1 MRRLMV
7 ISIVLLGLL
16 GPGLSAQQPAA
27 PAQRATG
34 SYKAE
39 AVAIMVD
46 VVVRDRRGDPVTD
59 LGADDFELIEDG
71 VKQDIGSV
79 SLYSSEAPAEAPP
92 RPAGASA
99 PAAPL
104 ASKKLPVSPP
114 PPPVVALVFD
124 RLSPEG
130 RNLAHKA
137 ALGYVA
143 GEKTDALIGVFGID
157 LSLKIYQGYT
167 HDSAAL
173 RTAIEAIGERSTST
187 FDNAGRAEAS
197 RRASGAASAMAGF
210 EQGMAAGGPG
220 AASASAQA
228 GSTAPAAIAAQMQA
242 RTLETFE
249 ALERDQQGYSTVNG
263 LMALVNSM
271 RALPGRKSVIFFS
284 EGVALP
290 PAVIAQFRS
299 VIDTANRAN
308 VSIYAMD
315 AVGLRTESTTEAA
328 RDNINEAASRTLRR
342 NPTADV
348 VGVAMTQALEKNED
362 NLRLDPHSGLTE
374 LSNDT
379 GGLLVRNTNDLSAG
393 FRRVDSDMRNY
404 YMLTYVPTSAVFDGK
419 FRTIKVNVKRG
430 GVEVASRKGYF
441 AVRSTGAQPV
451 RAYEAPALAMLDATP
466 VPNAF
471 PVRATAVRFP
481 EKNRPGLV
489 PVLVTVSPASL
500 TFGPAETAGT
510 LRADFTIV
518 VRFKNQNDEIVRK
531 MSQQYQFDGEPAK
544 IEAMKKGE
552 VLFYRQA
559 ELPPGVYTM
568 ETVVFDAV
576 ATRAS
581 VRISNVEVPAAT
593 PEALRVSNLV
603 VVGRSERLPENE
615 RSSDNPFVVGE
626 MLLYPN
632 LGTPLSKAQATELAF
647 FFTVYPGTKA
657 PSANLELMQNG
668 KMLAQLPLELN
679 AADASGRIQQVGRF
693 PLESLA
699 PGTYDLRVVVS
710 DGAAPQVRS
719 VLVRIAA

>member
-1 MRRLMV
+1 MA
-7 ISIVLLGLL
+7 
-16 GPGLSAQQPAA
+16 AQQPAP

-34 SYKAE
+34 GYKTE
-39 AVAIMVD
+39 TVAIMVD

-59 LGADDFELIEDG
+59 LGPEDFELLEDG
-71 VKQDIGSV
+71 VPQQIGSV
-79 SLYSSEAPAEAPP
+79 SLFSADAVPPESAP
-92 RPAGASA
+92 RSAGA
-99 PAAPL
+99 PQAPL
-104 ASKKLPVSPP
+104 VSKKLPVSPP

-130 RNLAHKA
+130 RNLAHSA
-137 ALGYVA
+137 ALKYVT

-157 LSLKIYQGYT
+157 LSLKIFQGYT

-173 RTAIEAIGERSTST
+173 RSAIELIGERSTST
-187 FDNAGRAEAS
+187 FDNGGRAEAS

-210 EQGMAAGGPG
+210 EQSMAAGGPG

-228 GSTAPAAIAAQMQA
+228 GATAPAAIAAQMQA

-284 EGVALP
+284 EGIALP

-299 VIDTANRAN
+299 VIDSANRAN

-315 AVGLRTESTTEAA
+315 AVGLRTESTTAAA
-328 RDNINEAASRTLRR
+328 RENINEAAARTLRR

-348 VGVAMTQALEKNED
+348 VGTAMTQALEKNED

-374 LSNDT
+374 LSDDT

-404 YMLTYVPTSAVFDGK
+404 YMLTYVPSNSVFDGK
-419 FRTIKVNVKRG
+419 FRTVKVNVKRG
-430 GVEVASRKGYF
+430 GVDVAARKGYF
-441 AVRSTGAQPV
+441 AVRSSGSQPI

-471 PVRATAVRFP
+471 PVRASAVRFP
-481 EKNRPGLV
+481 EKDRPGLV
-489 PVLVTVSPASL
+489 PVLVTVSPGSL
-500 TFGPAETAGT
+500 TFGPGEAAGT
-510 LRADFTIV
+510 FRADFTV
-518 VRFKNQNDEIVRK
+518 LVRFKNQSDEIVRK
-531 MSQQYQFDGEPAK
+531 MSQQYQFDGDAAK
-544 IEAMKKGE
+544 VETMKKGE

-581 VRISNVEVPAAT
+581 VRISSVEVPAMT
-593 PEALRVSNLV
+593 PDALRVSNLV
-603 VVGRSERLPENE
+603 IVGRSERLPENE
-615 RSSDNPFVVGE
+615 RAADNPFVVGE

-632 LGTPLSKAQATELAF
+632 LGAPLSKAQAKELAF
-647 FFTVYPGTKA
+647 FFTIYPGGKA
-657 PSANLELMQNG
+657 PTANLQLMQNG
-668 KMLAQLPLELN
+668 KMLAQLPLELP
-679 AADASGRIQQVGRF
+679 AADATGRIQQVGRL
-693 PLESLA
+693 PLDSLA